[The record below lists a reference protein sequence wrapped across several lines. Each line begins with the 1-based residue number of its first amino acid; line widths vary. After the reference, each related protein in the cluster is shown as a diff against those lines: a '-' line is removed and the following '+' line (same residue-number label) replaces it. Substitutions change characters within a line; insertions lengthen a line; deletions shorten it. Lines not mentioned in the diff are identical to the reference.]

1 MNWDPTLDIPIL
13 ITSIEWDSISW
24 MTSNFELE
32 IRTRSM
38 DNEREHKLFCGNF
51 GGHWSNKH
59 RKFFCILE
67 ECTISEAEYK
77 GIE

>member
-1 MNWDPTLDIPIL
+1 
-13 ITSIEWDSISW
+13 
-24 MTSNFELE
+24 
-32 IRTRSM
+32 M

-77 GIE
+77 GARKQV